1 MKYFANQKQDS
12 SSKRK
17 PKFLNVAIICLL
29 AMLAGMLSARA
40 QSITDSLSPILLEG
54 VGINWTK
61 PSGEEMFSATSVSKD
76 EINRNMGNGSINNL
90 FELVPSMITTSD
102 AGTGIGYTYMRIRG
116 IDQTR
121 INVTIN
127 SIALND
133 AESQG
138 SWFVN
143 VPDFGS
149 KVQQVDVQRGV
160 GTSNNGSAAFGATMN
175 FGTLDN
181 AHQRF
186 VEISSAAGSFK
197 TFRNSVTVGTGLI
210 GDCFAATLSYSNVLS
225 DGYINYA
232 NAKLHNI
239 FFSSDFYLKNKKK
252 NKDYGKLKLNII
264 YGNEKTGLAWNG
276 VPSYMLESD
285 RRYNSCGEYTDP
297 TGQTKHYSNET
308 DNYQQLH
315 TQLFYNY
322 NKRLSERNSIRVDV
336 GAHFTR
342 GIGYY
347 EQYKADKKYSK
358 YNLDNPI
365 FSHDHIL
372 AYDSIYSIHEATD
385 NDTIIRDTLTFNNK
399 IKRGD
404 FITQKW
410 LDNYFYGM
418 TFSFKQSFSNV
429 GNKGI
434 DNRLSWSVGGSANR
448 YDGKHYG
455 IVKWAQFGGVPD
467 NYQWYFDTGKKNQ
480 FNIYGTL
487 DYSQGRWYT
496 YIDLQY
502 RLIDYRIDGIDDEL
516 TDVTQNYLWHFFN
529 PKAGVSVDLDQ
540 NRHHSLYLSLARSQR
555 EPTRADLID
564 GPADKKPVPETLYD
578 AELGYRMHYNKYAF
592 NANAYFM
599 YYDKQLV
606 LTGEINDMGKSIMTN
621 VDKSYRMGIEL
632 VSAYRPVK
640 YFTWNIKGTFS
651 LNKILDYTEYVDEY
665 DENGDFCGQRI
676 NHLGTTNISFSPNI
690 VASNEFIVTP
700 VDNFNISLA
709 TQFVSRQYLDNS
721 SNKNYSLKPYCVT
734 NLNLSYCFHTK
745 PVKDIELFFRINNL
759 FNAKYESNAWI
770 YRYYYEGVECY
781 DDGYFPQATINFMGG
796 VRIKFAN

>member
-1 MKYFANQKQDS
+1 MKYFANQKQKS

-17 PKFLNVAIICLL
+17 PKFFNVAIICLL
-29 AMLAGMLSARA
+29 AMLAGILGTQA
-40 QSITDSLSPILLEG
+40 QSITDSLQPIQLEG
-54 VGINWTK
+54 VGISWSK
-61 PSGEEMFSATSVSKD
+61 ASGEEMFSATSINKD
-76 EINRNMGNGSINNL
+76 EINSNMGNGSINNL

-127 SIALND
+127 GIALND

-143 VPDFGS
+143 LPDFGS
-149 KVQQVDVQRGV
+149 KVQHLDVQRGV
-160 GTSNNGSAAFGATMN
+160 GTSNNGSAAFGATMD
-175 FGTLDN
+175 FATLDN
-181 AHQRF
+181 SHQRF
-186 VEISSAAGSFK
+186 FEISSTAGSFN
-197 TFRNSVTVGTGLI
+197 TFRNSATFGTGLI
-210 GDCFAATLSYSNVLS
+210 GDCFAATISYSNVLS
-225 DGYINYA
+225 DGYINYSSA
-232 NAKLHNI
+232 QLHNL

-276 VPSYMLESD
+276 VPSSMLEND

-297 TGQTKHYSNET
+297 TGQTKHYFNET

-315 TQLFYNY
+315 TQLFYDY
-322 NKRLSERNSIRVDV
+322 NKHISDRNHIKVNV
-336 GAHFTR
+336 AGHFTR
-342 GIGYY
+342 GLGYY
-347 EQYKADKKYSK
+347 EEYKADKKYAK
-358 YNLDNPI
+358 YALANPI
-365 FSHDHIL
+365 I
-372 AYDSIYSIHEATD
+372 DST
-385 NDTIIRDTLTFNNK
+385 TIK
-399 IKRGD
+399 QGD

-410 LDNYFYGM
+410 LDNYFYGV
-418 TFSFKQSFSNV
+418 TFSFKQNFLNV
-429 GNKGI
+429 GNKGVK
-434 DNRLSWSVGGSANR
+434 NRLDWSVGGSANR

-455 IVKWAQFGGVPD
+455 IVKWGQFGGVPD
-467 NYQWYFDTGKKNQ
+467 NYHWYDGTGEKNQ

-502 RLIDYRIDGIDDEL
+502 RMIDYHIGGIDDDL

-555 EPTRADLID
+555 EPTRSDLID

-578 AELGYRMHYNKYAF
+578 VELGYRMQYKKYAF

-606 LTGEINDMGKSIMTN
+606 LTGEINDVGAAIMTN
-621 VDKSYRMGIEL
+621 VDKSYRLGIEL
-632 VSAYRPVK
+632 VSAYKPIK

-651 LNKILDYTEYVDEY
+651 LNKILDYTEYVD
-665 DENGDFCGQRI
+665 DWDNGGQI
-676 NHLGTTNISFSPNI
+676 VNHLGTTDISFSPNI

-700 VDNFNISLA
+700 VDNFNISLT
-709 TQFVSRQYLDNS
+709 TQFVSRQYIDNS
-721 SNKNYSLKPYCVT
+721 SNKQYSIKPYCVT

-781 DDGYFPQATINFMGG
+781 NDGYFPQATINFMGG
-796 VRIKFAN
+796 IRIKFSK

>member
-1 MKYFANQKQDS
+1 MKYFVNQKQNS

-17 PKFLNVAIICLL
+17 PKFFNIAIICLL
-29 AMLAGMLSARA
+29 AMLAGILGTRA
-40 QSITDSLSPILLEG
+40 QSLPDSLSPIMLEG
-54 VGINWTK
+54 IGVSWTK
-61 PSGEEMFSATSVSKD
+61 PSGEEMFSATSVNKD
-76 EINRNMGNGSINNL
+76 DINSNLGNGSINNL
-90 FELVPSMITTSD
+90 FDMVPSMITTSD
-102 AGTGIGYTYMRIRG
+102 AGNGLGYTYMRIRG

-127 SIALND
+127 GIELND

-149 KVQQVDVQRGV
+149 KVQQLNVQRGV
-160 GTSNNGSAAFGATMN
+160 GTSNNGSAAFGATMD
-175 FGTLDN
+175 FSTLDN
-181 AHQRF
+181 SHQRF
-186 VEISSAAGSFK
+186 FEISSTAGSFN
-197 TFRNSVTVGTGLI
+197 TFRNSITVGTGLI
-210 GDCFAATLSYSNVLS
+210 GDCFAATLSYSNILS

-232 NAKLHNI
+232 SAKLHNL

-252 NKDYGKLKLNII
+252 NKDYGKLKLNLM
-264 YGNEKTGLAWNG
+264 YGNEKTGLAWDG
-276 VPSYMLESD
+276 VPSYMLDSN
-285 RRYNSCGEYTDP
+285 RRYNGCGVYTDP
-297 TGQTKHYSNET
+297 TGKTHHYFNET

-315 TQLFYNY
+315 TQLFYDY
-322 NKRLSERNSIRVDV
+322 HKRITDRNFLKVNAA
-336 GAHFTR
+336 GHFTR

-358 YNLDNPI
+358 YALDNPI
-365 FSHDHIL
+365 IGD
-372 AYDSIYSIHEATD
+372 
-385 NDTIIRDTLTFNNK
+385 DT

-404 FITQKW
+404 FITQKY
-410 LDNYFYGM
+410 LDNYFYGV
-418 TFSFKQSFSNV
+418 TFSVKQNFLKV
-429 GNKGI
+429 GKKELNNQLG
-434 DNRLSWSVGGSANR
+434 WSVGGAFNQ
-448 YDGKHYG
+448 YYGKHYG
-455 IVKWAQFGGVPD
+455 IVKWAQFGGVD
-467 NYQWYFDTGKKNQ
+467 DGYHWYDGKGVKNQ
-480 FNIYGTL
+480 FNLYGTL
-487 DYSQGRWYT
+487 EYSQGRWYT
-496 YIDLQY
+496 YLDLQY
-502 RLIDYRIDGIDDEL
+502 RMIMYNITGIDDNL
-516 TDVTQNYLWHFFN
+516 IDVTQDCLWHFFN
-529 PKAGVSVDLDQ
+529 PKAGVSVYLDR

-555 EPTRADLID
+555 EPTRADLVD
-564 GPADKKPVPETLYD
+564 SPKDKKPVPETLYD
-578 AELGYRMHYNKYAF
+578 VELGYRMMYNKYAF

-606 LTGEINDMGKSIMTN
+606 LTGQINDMGAAIMTN
-621 VDKSYRMGIEL
+621 VDKSYRLGIEL

-651 LNKILDYTEYVDEY
+651 LNKILDYTEYVD
-665 DENGDFCGQRI
+665 DWDNGGQI
-676 NHLGTTNISFSPNI
+676 VNHLGTTNISFSPNI

-796 VRIKFAN
+796 VRIKFAK

>member
-1 MKYFANQKQDS
+1 MKYFANQKQSS

-17 PKFLNVAIICLL
+17 SKFLNVTILCLL
-29 AMLAGMLSARA
+29 AMLAGMMDTRA
-40 QSITDSLSPILLEG
+40 QIITDSLQPIQLEG
-54 VGINWTK
+54 IGISWSK
-61 PSGEEMFSATSVSKD
+61 PGGEEMFSATSVSKD
-76 EINRNMGNGSINNL
+76 DINRNMGNGSINNL

-127 SIALND
+127 GIALND

-143 VPDFGS
+143 VPDFGA
-149 KVQQVDVQRGV
+149 KVQNLDVQRGV

-181 AHQRF
+181 SHQRF
-186 VEISSAAGSFK
+186 FEISSTVGSFN
-197 TFRNSVTVGTGLI
+197 TFRNSATFGTGLI
-210 GDCFAATLSYSNVLS
+210 GDVFAATISYSNVLS
-225 DGYINYA
+225 DGYINFSS
-232 NAKLHNI
+232 AKLHSL

-252 NKDYGKLKLNII
+252 NKDYGKLKLNIL

-276 VPSYMLESD
+276 VPSYMLDSN
-285 RRYNSCGEYTDP
+285 RRYNNCGEFYDA
-297 TGQTKHYSNET
+297 TGMKHHYSNET

-315 TQLFYNY
+315 AQLFYDY
-322 NKRLSERNSIRVDV
+322 NKRITDRNLLKVNV
-336 GAHFTR
+336 AGHFTR

-347 EQYKADKKYSK
+347 EQYKQDKKYSK
-358 YNLDNPI
+358 YALDNPI
-365 FSHDHIL
+365 VG
-372 AYDSIYSIHEATD
+372 E
-385 NDTIIRDTLTFNNK
+385 DTIR
-399 IKRGD
+399 RGD
-404 FITQKW
+404 FVTRKY

-418 TFSFKQSFSNV
+418 TFNVKQSFLKV
-429 GNKGI
+429 GKKEIN
-434 DNRLSWSVGGSANR
+434 NQLSWSVGGGLNH

-455 IVKWAQFGGVPD
+455 TIEWAQYGGVPY
-467 NYQWYFDTGKKNQ
+467 NYHWYDGKGDKTQ
-480 FNIYGTL
+480 FNVYGTL

-502 RLIDYRIDGIDDEL
+502 RMINYVITGTDDEL
-516 TDVTQNYLWHFFN
+516 TDIGQKYLWHFFN
-529 PKAGVSVDLDQ
+529 PKAGVSVDLDK

-555 EPTRADLID
+555 EPTRSDLTD
-564 GPADKKPVPETLYD
+564 SRQDKRPVPETLYD
-578 AELGYRMHYNKYAF
+578 VEFGYRMKYNKYAF
-592 NANAYFM
+592 NANTYFM

-606 LTGEINDMGKSIMTN
+606 LTGEINNVGAAIMTN
-621 VDKSYRMGIEL
+621 VDKSYRLGIEL
-632 VSAYRPVK
+632 ISAYRPVK

-651 LNKILDYTEYVDEY
+651 LNKILDYTEYVD
-665 DENGDFCGQRI
+665 DWDNGGQMVK
-676 NHLGTTNISFSPNI
+676 HLGTTDISFSPNI

-700 VDNFNISLA
+700 VDNFNIALT

-721 SNKNYSLKPYCVT
+721 SNKAYSLKPYCVT

-770 YRYYYEGVECY
+770 YRYIYEGVECV

-796 VRIKFAN
+796 VRIKFSK

>member
-1 MKYFANQKQDS
+1 MKYFANQKQNS

-17 PKFLNVAIICLL
+17 SKFFNVTVICLL
-29 AMLAGMLSARA
+29 AMLAGMPGARA
-40 QSITDSLSPILLEG
+40 QSVPDSLRPIMLEG
-54 VGINWTK
+54 VGISWTK
-61 PSGEEMFSATSVSKD
+61 PSGEEMFSATSINKD
-76 EINRNMGNGSINNL
+76 EINSNIGNGSINNL
-90 FELVPSMITTSD
+90 FEMVPSMITTSD

-127 SIALND
+127 GIALND

-143 VPDFGS
+143 LPDFGA
-149 KVQQVDVQRGV
+149 KVQQLDVQRGV

-181 AHQRF
+181 SHQRF
-186 VEISSAAGSFK
+186 FEISSTVGSFN
-197 TFRNSVTVGTGLI
+197 TFRNSATFGTGLI
-210 GDCFAATLSYSNVLS
+210 GDVFAATISYSNVLS
-225 DGYINYA
+225 DGYINFSS
-232 NAKLHNI
+232 AKLHSL

-252 NKDYGKLKLNII
+252 NKNYGKLKLNIL

-276 VPSYMLESD
+276 VPSYMLD
-285 RRYNSCGEYTDP
+285 TNRRYNNCGEFYDA
-297 TGQTKHYSNET
+297 TGMKHHYFNET

-315 TQLFYNY
+315 TQLFYDY
-322 NKRLSERNSIRVDV
+322 HKRITDRNFLKVNV
-336 GAHFTR
+336 AGHFTR

-347 EQYKADKKYSK
+347 EQYKQDKKYSK
-358 YNLDNPI
+358 YALDNPI
-365 FSHDHIL
+365 IG
-372 AYDSIYSIHEATD
+372 E
-385 NDTIIRDTLTFNNK
+385 DTIR
-399 IKRGD
+399 RGD
-404 FITQKW
+404 FVTRKY

-418 TFSFKQSFSNV
+418 TFSVKQSFLKV

-434 DNRLSWSVGGSANR
+434 NNQLSWSVGGGLNH

-455 IVKWAQFGGVPD
+455 TIEWAQYGGVPY
-467 NYQWYFDTGKKNQ
+467 NYHWYDGKGDKTQ
-480 FNIYGTL
+480 FNVYGTL

-502 RLIDYRIDGIDDEL
+502 RMINYVIAGTDDEL
-516 TDVTQNYLWHFFN
+516 TDIGQKYLWHFFN
-529 PKAGVSVDLDQ
+529 PKAGVSVDLDR

-555 EPTRADLID
+555 EPTRSDLITA
-564 GPADKKPVPETLYD
+564 PQNNRPVPETLYD
-578 AELGYRMHYNKYAF
+578 VELGYRMQYKKYAF

-606 LTGEINDMGKSIMTN
+606 LTGEINDVGAAIMTN
-621 VDKSYRMGIEL
+621 VDKSYRLGLEL
-632 VSAYRPVK
+632 VSAYRPIK

-651 LNKILDYTEYVDEY
+651 LNKILDYTEYVD
-665 DENGDFCGQRI
+665 DWDNGGQIVRR
-676 NHLGTTNISFSPNI
+676 LGTTDISFSPNI

-700 VDNFNISLA
+700 VDNFNIALT

-721 SNKNYSLKPYCVT
+721 SNKAYSLKPYCVT

-770 YRYYYEGVECY
+770 YRYIYEGVECV

-796 VRIKFAN
+796 VRIKFSK

>member
-1 MKYFANQKQDS
+1 MKYFANQKQKT

-17 PKFLNVAIICLL
+17 PKILNVALICLL
-29 AMLAGMLSARA
+29 AMLAGMMDARA
-40 QSITDSLSPILLEG
+40 QSITDSLSPIQLEG

-61 PSGEEMFSATSVSKD
+61 PSGEEMFSATGISKD
-76 EINRNMGNGSINNL
+76 DINRNIGNGSINNL

-127 SIALND
+127 GIALND

-143 VPDFGS
+143 LPDFGS
-149 KVQQVDVQRGV
+149 KVQHLDVQRGV
-160 GTSNNGSAAFGATMN
+160 GTSNNGSAAFGATMD
-175 FGTLDN
+175 FATLDN

-186 VEISSAAGSFK
+186 LEISSTAGSFN
-197 TFRNSVTVGTGLI
+197 TFRNSVTFGTGLI
-210 GDCFAATLSYSNVLS
+210 GDCFAATISYSNVLS
-225 DGYINYA
+225 DGYIDFA
-232 NAKLHNI
+232 SAKLHSL

-252 NKDYGKLKLNII
+252 NKNYGKLKLNIL

-276 VPSYMLESD
+276 VPSYMLNIN
-285 RRYNSCGEYTDP
+285 RRYNNCGEYLDP
-297 TGQTKHYSNET
+297 TGQTKHYFNET

-315 TQLFYNY
+315 TQLFYDY
-322 NKRLSERNSIRVDV
+322 NKRITERNNIRVNV
-336 GAHFTR
+336 AGHFTR

-347 EQYKADKKYSK
+347 EEYKAQSNPYAQTDYSS
-358 YNLDNPI
+358 YNLTAPI
-365 FSHDHIL
+365 FTHYDVI
-372 AYDSIYSIHEATD
+372 AYDSIHGYHSVAV
-385 NDTIIRDTLTFNNK
+385 NDTMTNS
-399 IKRGD
+399 D
-404 FITQKW
+404 FVTRKW
-410 LDNYFYGM
+410 LNNYFYGM
-418 TFSFKQSFSNV
+418 TFSFKQSFLKV
-429 GNKGI
+429 GKKEI
-434 DNRLSWSVGGSANR
+434 DNRLTWSVGGSVNR
-448 YDGKHYG
+448 YDGKEYG
-455 IVKWAQFGGVPD
+455 TLEWAQFGGVPD
-467 NYQWYFDTGKKNQ
+467 NYQWYVGPGKKNQ

-487 DYSQGRWYT
+487 DYTQGRWYT

-502 RLIDYRIDGIDDEL
+502 RLIDYHIGGTDAYL
-516 TDVTQNYLWHFFN
+516 TDVTQHHLWHFFN
-529 PKAGVSVDLDQ
+529 PKAGVSVDLDK
-540 NRHHSLYLSLARSQR
+540 NRHHSLYLSIARSQR
-555 EPTRADLID
+555 EPTRSDLITA
-564 GPADKKPVPETLYD
+564 PENNRPVPETLYD
-578 AELGYRMHYNKYAF
+578 AELGYRMQYKKYAF

-606 LTGEINDMGKSIMTN
+606 LTGKINDVGAAIMTN

-632 VSAYRPVK
+632 VSAYRPIK
-640 YFTWNIKGTFS
+640 HFTWNIKGTFS
-651 LNKILDYTEYVDEY
+651 LNKILDYTEYVDDY
-665 DENGDFCGQRI
+665 DNGGQI
-676 NHLGTTNISFSPNI
+676 ANYLGTTNISFSPNI

-700 VDNFNISLA
+700 VDNFNISLT
-709 TQFVSRQYLDNS
+709 TQFVSRQYIDNS

-770 YRYYYEGVECY
+770 YRYYSEGVECY

-796 VRIKFAN
+796 IRIKFSK

>member
-1 MKYFANQKQDS
+1 MKYFANQKQTFT
-12 SSKRK
+12 SKRK
-17 PKFLNVAIICLL
+17 PKIFNIAIICLL
-29 AMLAGMLSARA
+29 AMLAGILTARA
-40 QSITDSLSPILLEG
+40 QNITDSLSPILLEG

-61 PSGEEMFSATSVSKD
+61 PSGEEMFSASNISKD
-76 EINRNMGNGSINNL
+76 DINRNMGNGSINNL

-127 SIALND
+127 GIALND

-149 KVQQVDVQRGV
+149 KVQQLNVQRGV
-160 GTSNNGSAAFGATMN
+160 GTSNNGSAAFGATMD

-186 VEISSAAGSFK
+186 FEFSSTAGSFN
-197 TFRNSVTVGTGLI
+197 TFRNSATFGTGLI
-210 GDCFAATLSYSNVLS
+210 GDVFAATISYSNVLS
-225 DGYINYA
+225 DGYIDFSS
-232 NAKLHNI
+232 AKLHSL

-252 NKDYGKLKLNII
+252 HKDYGKLKLNIL

-276 VPSYMLESD
+276 VPGDSLSTN
-285 RRYNSCGEYTDP
+285 RRYNSCGEYYDA
-297 TGQTKHYSNET
+297 TGQKHHYFNET

-315 TQLFYNY
+315 TQLFYDY
-322 NKRLSERNSIRVDV
+322 NKRISDRNHIKVNV
-336 GAHFTR
+336 AGHFTR

-347 EQYKADKKYSK
+347 EQYKQDKKYSK
-358 YNLDNPI
+358 YALDNPI
-365 FSHDHIL
+365 IGD
-372 AYDSIYSIHEATD
+372 
-385 NDTIIRDTLTFNNK
+385 DT

-404 FITQKW
+404 FVTRKY
-410 LDNYFYGM
+410 LDNYFYGV
-418 TFSFKQSFSNV
+418 TFSVKQYFLKV
-429 GNKGI
+429 GQKES
-434 DNRLSWSVGGSANR
+434 DNQLSWSVGGSMNR

-455 IVKWAQFGGVPD
+455 TIEWAQYGGVPY
-467 NYQWYFDTGKKNQ
+467 NYHWYDGKGDKTQ

-502 RLIDYRIDGIDDEL
+502 RLILYNILGFNDEL
-516 TDVTQNYLWHFFN
+516 TDVSQNHIWHFFN
-529 PKAGVSVDLDQ
+529 PKAGVSVDLDH

-555 EPTRADLID
+555 EPTRSDLTD
-564 GPADKKPVPETLYD
+564 SPEDKRPVPETLYD
-578 AELGYRMHYNKYAF
+578 MELGYRMKYQKYAF
-592 NANAYFM
+592 NANVYFM

-606 LTGEINDMGKSIMTN
+606 LTGEINNVGAAIMTN
-621 VDKSYRMGIEL
+621 VDKSYRLGLEL
-632 VSAYRPVK
+632 ISAYRPIK

-651 LNKILDYTEYVDEY
+651 LNKILDYTEYVD
-665 DENGDFCGQRI
+665 DWDNGGQI
-676 NHLGTTNISFSPNI
+676 VKHLGTTDISFSPNI

-700 VDNFNISLA
+700 IDNFNISLT
-709 TQFVSRQYLDNS
+709 TQFVSRQYIDNS
-721 SNKNYSLKPYCVT
+721 SNKQYSIKPYCIT

-745 PVKDIELFFRINNL
+745 AVKDIELFFRINNL

-770 YRYYYEGVECY
+770 YRYIYEGVECY

-796 VRIKFAN
+796 VRVKFSK

>member
-1 MKYFANQKQDS
+1 MKYFAKQKQNS

-17 PKFLNVAIICLL
+17 PKFFNVAIICLL
-29 AMLAGMLSARA
+29 AMLAGMLGVHA
-40 QSITDSLSPILLEG
+40 QSLPDSLSPIMLEG
-54 VGINWTK
+54 IGVSWTK
-61 PSGEEMFSATSVSKD
+61 SSGEEMFSATSINKD
-76 EINRNMGNGSINNL
+76 EINSNMGNGSINNL

-127 SIALND
+127 GIALND

-143 VPDFGS
+143 VPDFGA
-149 KVQQVDVQRGV
+149 KVQNLDVQRGV

-181 AHQRF
+181 SHQRF
-186 VEISSAAGSFK
+186 FEISSTVGSFN
-197 TFRNSVTVGTGLI
+197 TFRNSATFGTGLI
-210 GDCFAATLSYSNVLS
+210 GDVFAATISYSNVLS
-225 DGYINYA
+225 DGYINFSS
-232 NAKLHNI
+232 AKLHSL

-252 NKDYGKLKLNII
+252 NKDYGKLKLNIL

-276 VPSYMLESD
+276 VPSYMLDSN
-285 RRYNSCGEYTDP
+285 RRYNNCGEFYDA
-297 TGQTKHYSNET
+297 TGMKHHYSNET

-315 TQLFYNY
+315 TQLFYDY
-322 NKRLSERNSIRVDV
+322 NKRITDRNLLKVNV
-336 GAHFTR
+336 AGHFTR

-347 EQYKADKKYSK
+347 EQYKQDKKYSK
-358 YNLDNPI
+358 YALDNPI
-365 FSHDHIL
+365 VG
-372 AYDSIYSIHEATD
+372 E
-385 NDTIIRDTLTFNNK
+385 DTIR
-399 IKRGD
+399 RGD
-404 FITQKW
+404 FVTRKY

-418 TFSFKQSFSNV
+418 TFNIKQSFLKV
-429 GNKGI
+429 GKNGI
-434 DNRLSWSVGGSANR
+434 NNQLSWSVGGGLNH

-455 IVKWAQFGGVPD
+455 TIEWAQYGGVPY
-467 NYQWYFDTGKKNQ
+467 NYHWYDGKGDKTQ
-480 FNIYGTL
+480 FNVYGTL

-502 RLIDYRIDGIDDEL
+502 RMINYVIAGTDDEL
-516 TDVTQNYLWHFFN
+516 TDIGQKYLWHFFN
-529 PKAGVSVDLDQ
+529 PKAGVSVDLDK

-555 EPTRADLID
+555 EPTRSDLTD
-564 GPADKKPVPETLYD
+564 SRQDKRPVPETLYD
-578 AELGYRMHYNKYAF
+578 VEFGYRMKYNKYAF
-592 NANAYFM
+592 NANTYFM

-606 LTGEINDMGKSIMTN
+606 LTGEINNVGAAIMTN
-621 VDKSYRMGIEL
+621 VDKSYRLGIEL
-632 VSAYRPVK
+632 ISAYRPVK

-651 LNKILDYTEYVDEY
+651 LNKILDYTEYVD
-665 DENGDFCGQRI
+665 DWDNGGQVVK
-676 NHLGTTNISFSPNI
+676 HLGTTDISFSPNI

-700 VDNFNISLA
+700 VDNFNIALT

-721 SNKNYSLKPYCVT
+721 SNKAYSLKPYCVT

-770 YRYYYEGVECY
+770 YRYIYEGVECV

-796 VRIKFAN
+796 VRIKFAK

>member
-1 MKYFANQKQDS
+1 MKYFANQKQNS

-17 PKFLNVAIICLL
+17 PNFSNVVIICLL
-29 AMLAGMLSARA
+29 AMLAGILGAQA
-40 QSITDSLSPILLEG
+40 QSIPDSLSPILLEG
-54 VGINWTK
+54 VGISWTK
-61 PSGEEMFSATSVSKD
+61 PSGEEMFSATSINKD
-76 EINRNMGNGSINNL
+76 EINSNIGNGSINNL
-90 FELVPSMITTSD
+90 FDMVPSMITTSD

-127 SIALND
+127 GIALND

-149 KVQQVDVQRGV
+149 KVQQLNVQRGV
-160 GTSNNGSAAFGATMN
+160 GTSNNGSAAFGATMD
-175 FGTLDN
+175 FATLDN
-181 AHQRF
+181 SHRRYF
-186 VEISSAAGSFK
+186 EISSTAGSFN
-197 TFRNSVTVGTGLI
+197 TFRNSATFCTGLI
-210 GDCFAATLSYSNVLS
+210 GDVFAATISYSNVLS
-225 DGYINYA
+225 DGYINFSS
-232 NAKLHNI
+232 AKLHSL

-252 NKDYGKLKLNII
+252 NKDYGKLKLNIL

-276 VPSYMLESD
+276 VPSYMLD
-285 RRYNSCGEYTDP
+285 TNRRYNNCGEFYDA
-297 TGQTKHYSNET
+297 TGMKHHYFNET

-315 TQLFYNY
+315 TQLFYDY
-322 NKRLSERNSIRVDV
+322 HKRITDRNFLKVNV
-336 GAHFTR
+336 AGHFTR

-347 EQYKADKKYSK
+347 EQYKQDKKYSK
-358 YNLDNPI
+358 YALDNPI
-365 FSHDHIL
+365 IG
-372 AYDSIYSIHEATD
+372 E
-385 NDTIIRDTLTFNNK
+385 DTIR
-399 IKRGD
+399 RGD
-404 FITQKW
+404 FVTRKY

-418 TFSFKQSFSNV
+418 TFSVKQSFLKV

-434 DNRLSWSVGGSANR
+434 NNQLSWSVGGSLNH

-455 IVKWAQFGGVPD
+455 TFEWAQFGGVPD
-467 NYQWYFDTGKKNQ
+467 NYHWYDGTGDKTQ

-502 RLIDYRIDGIDDEL
+502 RMINYVIAGTDDEL
-516 TDVTQNYLWHFFN
+516 TDIGQKYLWHFFN
-529 PKAGVSVDLDQ
+529 PKAGVCVDLDQ
-540 NRHHSLYLSLARSQR
+540 NRHHSMYLSLARSQR
-555 EPTRADLID
+555 EPTRSDLIEA
-564 GPADKKPVPETLYD
+564 PTDKKPVPETLYD
-578 AELGYRMHYNKYAF
+578 VELGYRMQYKKYAF

-606 LTGEINDMGKSIMTN
+606 LTGEINDVGAAIMTN
-621 VDKSYRMGIEL
+621 VDKSYRLGIEL
-632 VSAYRPVK
+632 VSAYKPIK

-651 LNKILDYTEYVDEY
+651 LNKILDYTEYVD
-665 DENGDFCGQRI
+665 DWDNGGQVVK
-676 NHLGTTNISFSPNI
+676 HLGTTDISFSPNI
-690 VASNEFIVTP
+690 IASNEFIVTP
-700 VDNFNISLA
+700 VDNFNISLS

-721 SNKNYSLKPYCVT
+721 SNKTYSLKPYCVT

-759 FNAKYESNAWI
+759 FNAKYESNAWV
-770 YRYYYEGVECY
+770 YRYIYEGVECY

-796 VRIKFAN
+796 VRIKFSK